1 MRPHEIDDWPR
12 DGGETGACLRACD
25 WSRSELGPISS
36 WPDTQR
42 LATDILLRL
51 PLPALLLWG
60 KSGLQLY
67 NDACLPL
74 LGARHPSAF
83 GKPFSECWP
92 QLWQCNSALRQA
104 LQGGSACTLL
114 DLPLN
119 DDAGAKQQ
127 TQRYAFCCSPVPDAA
142 GGVGGLLVTL
152 HPESGAAAPAT
163 AAAAR
168 DERMRLL
175 EEAFRCAPSF
185 LHVLY
190 GPDFIIEFANEAYY
204 RLVGRRGLVGRPL
217 FEALPGMV
225 SARYQGLLSQVY
237 STGVPFIGRAQ
248 PVLLPGNPGEKPQ
261 QHYMDLVYLRFGSG
275 DGCRLLGYGVDVTE
289 RVRAQQEAIARLKES
304 EAQLSAIF
312 SRAAV
317 GLCELSLDG
326 RFLRVN
332 DTLCQMLGRRRE
344 QLLGAAAT
352 DITHPE
358 DLEHTSAALKRV
370 AASGEGIS
378 LDKRYLRQ
386 DGSIIHVN
394 SSLTLLL
401 DEHGAARSFLVVTVD
416 LTDRRRAE
424 EALRESEEHYRYTVE
439 LNPQITWTADPD
451 GNITG
456 SPQRW
461 IDWTGSSALGDGW
474 KRSAHPD
481 DLPVVEA
488 AWKKSLES
496 GEPPDIEYRLR
507 LRDGRYRWVRAR
519 AYPRRDRA
527 GRILRWYGS
536 IEDIHDR
543 KLAEEGLRNSE
554 ELHRFAAEAGHIG
567 SWDIDLASGALSLS
581 PQMAAM
587 LGYPAEHRVMP
598 AAQWKKLVLPED
610 RAAVYKVLQSAACG
624 GVRVDIEYRVRHRD
638 GRIRWLYSRGGA
650 VCDDAGRA
658 LRVSG
663 ASLDITER
671 KQSEAALRASEE
683 RYRVL
688 TELNPDAILVDVDG
702 SIAYANPAALRMLGA
717 GSIEQLVGKAPA
729 DLIELPYR
737 KAVRDSLT
745 QASRYGMIPPLT
757 EQRWHRLDGFLI
769 DVQMSAGPV
778 FWEGRQAT
786 QMLLR
791 DISERKRTEHELRIS
806 NERLKLVIEGS
817 GEGIWDWDI
826 EHNRYTFSPRLKRL
840 LGWDGVGQQ
849 HDSKSALRHAIHP
862 DDLSRVWSA
871 LRAYMEGRA
880 AAYSCEFRVRSRD
893 HSWRW
898 MQSRGIIV
906 ARDSDGRPLM
916 MTGTMAD
923 ISRRKEAD
931 EQVWRHA
938 NFDAL
943 TGLPNRRLF
952 RDRLDQE
959 VRKAAR
965 NGHRIALLFIDLD
978 RFKQVNDLLG
988 HDAGDVL
995 LSQAAQRLVGCV
1007 RESDTVARLGGDEF
1021 TVILTELESLDHVE
1035 QVCQNILETLETPF
1049 NIGKEVAYMSGSVG
1063 VTIYPDD
1070 AVRSEELIRKAD
1082 QAMYAAK
1089 NAGKNQFSYFTQAM
1103 DEKAHLRLRLATEL
1117 RGALH
1122 AGQLEVRYQPVVELA
1137 SHRIVKAEALLRWHH
1152 PRLGLVEPASF
1163 IPLAEETGIINQIGN
1178 WVFKQA
1184 ANCCKAWS
1192 TRLGQPFQIGVN
1204 KSPIQF
1210 LSSKEESDWRGH
1222 LEGLG
1227 LPGSSISIE
1236 ITEGLLLHASSSV
1249 NNRLLEYRDAGI
1261 QVAIDDFGTGYS
1273 SMAYLKKF
1281 DIDYLKID
1289 QSFVRDMETDSGNRT
1304 IAESIVVM
1312 AHKLGLKVIAE
1323 GIETE
1328 AQRRLLTEAG
1338 CDYGQG
1344 YLFAEAL
1351 PVREFEHLLTA
1362 GQREPVGRQA

>member
-1 MRPHEIDDWPR
+1 MRQNEFIPWPR
-12 DGGETGACLRACD
+12 DGGIVGACLREFD
-25 WSRSELGPISS
+25 WTGPGFGEPAA
-36 WPDTQR
+36 WPNSLKT
-42 LATDILLRL
+42 AADILLRL
-51 PLPALLLWG
+51 PIPAFLLWG
-60 KSGLQLY
+60 ESGLMLY

-74 LGARHPSAF
+74 LGKRHPAAL
-83 GKPFSECWP
+83 GQPFAACWP
-92 QLWQCNSALRQA
+92 ALWQRNPALRQA
-104 LQGGSACTLL
+104 LSGRADCTRI
-114 DLPLN
+114 DVPAN
-119 DDAGAKQQ
+119 ERDGVA
-127 TQRYAFCCSPVPDAA
+127 QRHVCCCSPVPADDGGP
-142 GGVGGLLVTL
+142 GGVLLVL
-152 HPESGAAAPAT
+152 LAEREDGEL

-168 DERMRLL
+168 DRRMRLL
-175 EEAFRCAPSF
+175 EEVFRRAPSF
-185 LHVLY
+185 MHVLR
-190 GPDFIIEFANEAYY
+190 GPQFIIESANEAYY
-204 RLVGRRGLVGRPL
+204 RLVGRADLLGRPL
-217 FEALPGMV
+217 FEALPEMM
-225 SARYQGLLSQVY
+225 SARYQSLLHQVMSSGEAY
-237 STGVPFIGRAQ
+237 VGREQAMLVAGAAGGA
-248 PVLLPGNPGEKPQ
+248 PEERF
-261 QHYMDLVYLRFGSG
+261 MDLVYLRLG
-275 DGCRLLGYGVDVTE
+275 DGEDRRLLGYGVDVTE
-289 RVRAQQEAIARLKES
+289 RVRARQEATEQLQES

-332 DTLCQMLGRRRE
+332 DTLCQLLGRSRE
-344 QLLGAAAT
+344 ELLGVSAAEVT
-352 DITHPE
+352 LPE
-358 DLEHTSAALKRV
+358 DLGKTVAALQAV
-370 AASGEGIS
+370 ASTGERTS
-378 LDKRYLRQ
+378 VDKRYLRP
-386 DGSIIHVN
+386 DGSIMHAN
-394 SSLTLLL
+394 SSLTLLH
-401 DEHGAARSFLVVTVD
+401 DKRGNPRSFLVVTVD

-439 LNPQITWTADPD
+439 LNPQISWTADPN
-451 GNITG
+451 GSITG

-474 KRSAHPD
+474 KRSTHPD
-481 DLPVVEA
+481 DLPAVEA
-488 AWKKSLES
+488 AWKAALES
-496 GEPPDIEYRLR
+496 GAPPDIEYRLR
-507 LRDGRYRWVRAR
+507 MRDGHYRWVRAR
-519 AYPRRDRA
+519 AYPRRDA
-527 GRILRWYGS
+527 GGRILRWYGS

-543 KLAEEGLRNSE
+543 KLTEEALRESE

-567 SWDIDLASGALSLS
+567 NWDLDLASGVLMLA
-581 PQMAAM
+581 PQMAAL
-587 LGYPAEHRVMP
+587 LGYPAEPMTLPSCR
-598 AAQWKKLVLPED
+598 WKSVVLPED
-610 RAAVYKVLQSAACG
+610 RCVVDAAIARAAASG
-624 GVRVDIEYRVRHRD
+624 NRVDVEYRVRHRD
-638 GRIRWLYSRGGA
+638 GSIRWLFSRGA
-650 VCDDAGRA
+650 VLRDDAGGVA
-658 LRVSG
+658 RVRG

-688 TELNPDAILVDVDG
+688 IELNPDAILVEVRRR
-702 SIAYANPAALRMLGA
+702 IVYANPAAQRMLGA
-717 GSIEQLVGKAPA
+717 RSTEELIGRAPTDFIETAFGAALRA
-729 DLIELPYR
+729 
-737 KAVRDSLT
+737 SLE
-745 QASRYGMIPPLT
+745 QASLHGTIPPLS
-757 EQRWHRLDGFLI
+757 EQRWLRLDGSVI
-769 DVQMSAGPV
+769 DVQLSAGPV
-778 FWEGRQAT
+778 QWEGMLAT

-791 DISERKRTEHELRIS
+791 DISERKRTESALRIS

-826 EHNRYTFSPRLKRL
+826 ACDRYTFSPRLQRL
-840 LGWDGVGQQ
+840 LGWRDGVPR
-849 HDSKSALRHAIHP
+849 DPKTALRDAIHP
-862 DDLSRVWSA
+862 DDRMRVWSA

-880 AAYSCEFRVRSRD
+880 ASYSTEFRVGVDGRG
-893 HSWRW
+893 WRW

-906 ARDSDGRPLM
+906 ARDAQGRPQM

-923 ISRRKEAD
+923 ISGKKEAE

-952 RDRLDQE
+952 RDRLDHE

-965 NGHRIALLFIDLD
+965 SRNRIALLFIDLD

-988 HDAGDVL
+988 HDAGDML
-995 LSQAAQRLVGCV
+995 LAQAAQRLKSCV
-1007 RESDTVARLGGDEF
+1007 RDSDTVARLGGDEF
-1021 TVILTELESLDHVE
+1021 TVILTELDSLDHVE
-1035 QVCQNILETLETPF
+1035 QVCQKILETLETPF

-1070 AVRSEELIRKAD
+1070 ATSSEELIRKAD

-1089 NAGKNQFSYFTQAM
+1089 NAGKNRFSYFTHAM
-1103 DEKAHLRLRLATEL
+1103 DEKAHLRLRMATEL

-1137 SHRIVKAEALLRWHH
+1137 SRRIVKAEALLRWHH

-1163 IPLAEETGIINQIGN
+1163 IPLAEETGMINQIGN
-1178 WVFKQA
+1178 WVFKEA
-1184 ANCCKAWS
+1184 ADCCKAWS

-1210 LSSKEESDWRGH
+1210 LSDHEESDWRNY
-1222 LEGLG
+1222 LETLG

-1289 QSFVRDMETDSGNRT
+1289 QSFVRDMETDAGNRT

-1328 AQRRLLTEAG
+1328 AQRRLLVEAG

-1344 YLFAEAL
+1344 FLFSEAL
-1351 PVREFEHLLTA
+1351 TPRRFERLLMA
-1362 GQREPVGRQA
+1362 GRHAMLPM